1 MHFSYSAFFLQC
13 NGTPPGPG
21 VVSPRSVHH
30 AHTHSVGQ
38 ALLHEQSPL
47 TWHPSRSDL
56 PPAPTNIPTP
66 SWDGAHT
73 SLPRGIWVLE
83 VTYRSYMGFLP
94 GSPSPGSLPTGAK
107 QCRTPPR
114 PAANAASCWGHGRL
128 GPSWRIPET
137 SGRERAERSQEGA
150 VRLGTSLL
158 PSLGS
163 GKERKSTRV
172 TVSSSAH
179 RIAGAENGNGSMDGP
194 HPHLHPTTRCCPT
207 LCHLT
212 PS

>member
-1 MHFSYSAFFLQC
+1 M
-13 NGTPPGPG
+13 
-21 VVSPRSVHH
+21 VSPRSVHH

-83 VTYRSYMGFLP
+83 VTYRSYTGFLP
-94 GSPSPGSLPTGAK
+94 GSPSPGSLPTDAK

-163 GKERKSTRV
+163 PPRLKISNSKVTKAVLCPAAPQHYTSVLLQGPLLAQVEMSHPFPRHPAPRTR
-172 TVSSSAH
+172 SQ
-179 RIAGAENGNGSMDGP
+179 
-194 HPHLHPTTRCCPT
+194 L
-207 LCHLT
+207 
-212 PS
+212 